1 MSSLAQL
8 SPFYPL
14 KAKEKGVSIIYIGF
28 VLGFFAILQIVSST
42 IFGKKMHKFKSGR
55 HWFIIFGA
63 VLIMCQIS
71 MMGLIDYIPKENTNW
86 FLFCSFFAQGLGG
99 FGAGADMT
107 ACMAILAGF
116 DGKERE
122 MYIGWIEAS
131 NGLGLLFGPLIGAA
145 CYSYGGYKAPFLFFC
160 KLHKSLFNILFC
172 ISIIACLF
180 AILFP
185 CICGALFKYNRLKK
199 EMDEMLG
206 IDPEANNEEKK
217 PVELWPL
224 FKHARF
230 IFGLMAQCLLLMSV

>member
-1 MSSLAQL
+1 
-8 SPFYPL
+8 
-14 KAKEKGVSIIYIGF
+14 
-28 VLGFFAILQIVSST
+28 
-42 IFGKKMHKFKSGR
+42 MHKFKSGR

-63 VLIMCQIS
+63 ILIMCQIA

-86 FLFCSFFAQGLGG
+86 FLACSFFAQGIGG

-145 CYSYGGYKAPFLFFC
+145 CFSFGGYKAPFLFF
-160 KLHKSLFNILFC
+160 SILF
-172 ISIIACLF
+172 LL
-180 AILFP
+180 LFP

-199 EMDEMLG
+199 EMDEMMG
-206 IDPEANNEEKK
+206 VDPDAEVEEKAA
-217 PVELWPL
+217 V
-224 FKHARF
+224 
-230 IFGLMAQCLLLMSV
+230 